1 LIQPLMKTIL
11 LIDDDVDFRDALA
24 SLLRAH
30 GWEVIESGDGD
41 AALVLARER
50 RPSVI
55 LCDLLMPGTNGFR
68 VCSTIRGDH
77 ALRYSLLVAMS
88 GRDFDD
94 TRQTAM
100 EAGADEFLAKPI
112 DSGRLL
118 EILQQMTV
126 PPPFARKE
134 FDTSRILRGSAP
146 FLRFWGVRGSVP
158 VPGPSTVRHGGNTSC
173 VELRVAGEIIILDS
187 GTGIREL
194 GDELIREFQEQPLSL
209 SLLITHSHWDHVQG
223 FPFFQPAYEA
233 RNQIRVFGFEG
244 AREGLAGIFSGQME
258 SPYFPI
264 GLGQLPSH
272 VVFEEL
278 KRMEFSIG
286 RVPVQAA
293 FVNHPGICVGYRLQA
308 VDCSIVFAPDH
319 EPFLRK
325 FNASRPGA
333 TAADATEFARR
344 EDERFIEFIR
354 GADILILD
362 AQYDEE
368 EYRSHVGWGHCC
380 VDDTVD
386 LAIRGGVRHLFL
398 FHHDPSHGDAK
409 LDGILRHAR
418 AFALA
423 RGSSLQIDLASE
435 GLKIAL
441 PSNSPAQVECE
452 SFNREGRSG

>member
-1 LIQPLMKTIL
+1 MPMKCIL
-11 LIDDDVDFRDALA
+11 LIDDDVAFRDALA
-24 SLLRAH
+24 GLLRAH
-30 GWEVIESGDGD
+30 GWEVLEAGDGD
-41 AALVLARER
+41 HGLALARER
-50 RPSVI
+50 RPGVI

-112 DSGRLL
+112 DSGRLF
-118 EILQQMTV
+118 EILQRMTA
-126 PPPFARKE
+126 PPPFAPKE
-134 FDTSRILRGSAP
+134 FDTTRILRATAP
-146 FLRFWGVRGSVP
+146 FFRFWGVRGSVP
-158 VPGPSTVRHGGNTSC
+158 VPGPSTVRYGGNTSC
-173 VELRVAGEIIILDS
+173 IELRVAGEIIILDS
-187 GTGIREL
+187 GTGIRAL

-209 SLLITHSHWDHVQG
+209 SLLISHSHWDHVQG

-293 FVNHPGICVGYRLQA
+293 FVNHPGICVGYRIQA
-308 VDCSIVFAPDH
+308 GETAIVFVPDH

-325 FNASRPGA
+325 LIASRPEKKVEE
-333 TAADATEFARR
+333 DATEFARR
-344 EDERFIEFIR
+344 EDERFIEFVR
-354 GADILILD
+354 KADVLILD
-362 AQYDEE
+362 AQYDEV
-368 EYRSHVGWGHCC
+368 EYRTHVGWGHCC
-380 VDDTVD
+380 VEDTVE
-386 LAIRGGVRHLFL
+386 LAIRAGVRRLFL
-398 FHHDPSHGDAK
+398 FHHDPSHDDAK
-409 LDGILRHAR
+409 MDAMLRSAR
-418 AFALA
+418 ALVAA
-423 RGSSLQIDLASE
+423 RGSSLQVDLASE
-435 GLKIAL
+435 GLKVDL
-441 PSNSPAQVECE
+441 PVSRAEAKAQRA
-452 SFNREGRSG
+452 N